1 MTASRRHLV
10 LFLTS
15 TALIAVAA
23 CEASD
28 SPGTADQSPS
38 TRVQRVRVTVDGS
51 TAFGASVTQGG
62 GDRVATTNSAGES
75 SLPLDPSVAGEP
87 WIVASFPSTRAR
99 AERATPGKLLEI
111 DLQPF
116 TDLDDPTYR
125 FEPPGRSTSPT
136 SASECAHCHAPISKG
151 LEASAHATAASNPKL
166 HDPYAGTRVR
176 RTRARA
182 RPTARRQIT
191 GSGRIEPAVLHPG
204 FSPREGESV
213 VCGPAVRS
221 DGDGVLLRDARGVRP
236 RRGRARRPRRD
247 RRSALRVVGL
257 PSGVLQED
265 VAVVLMRRARDL
277 G

>member
-10 LFLTS
+10 FL
-15 TALIAVAA
+15 
-23 CEASD
+23 D
-28 SPGTADQSPS
+28 
-38 TRVQRVRVTVDGS
+38 
-51 TAFGASVTQGG
+51 FGG
-62 GDRVATTNSAGES
+62 GDRCGGVRGVRLAGDGRPVRPNSGAARARDCRWIDGLRHVRHAGPGATARRPRTRPEIRI
-75 SLPLDPSVAGEP
+75 PLEPSVAGEP